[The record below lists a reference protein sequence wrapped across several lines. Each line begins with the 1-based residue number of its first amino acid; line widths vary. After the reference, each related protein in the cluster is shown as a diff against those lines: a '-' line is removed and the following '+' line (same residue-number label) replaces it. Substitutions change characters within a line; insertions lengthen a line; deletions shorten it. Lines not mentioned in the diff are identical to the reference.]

1 MNEKIFSVTYH
12 KSKYVNI
19 LKSFSTP
26 KSAKIWMDEMLPQIG
41 NMSDIFL
48 GHCMLCHS
56 SPIEVRHINLYTVG
70 SEGTY
75 ACHEC
80 EMKLVEFARNLI
92 QENGRRKLQAR
103 LNNKEVS
110 DQH

>member
-1 MNEKIFSVTYH
+1 
-12 KSKYVNI
+12 
-19 LKSFSTP
+19 
-26 KSAKIWMDEMLPQIG
+26 
-41 NMSDIFL
+41 MSETFL

-80 EMKLVEFARNLI
+80 EMKLVEFARSLS
-92 QENGRRKLQAR
+92 QENGKRKLQAR
-103 LNNKEVS
+103 LTQRALDKSQRACLIVKLRVALATNANR
-110 DQH
+110 

>member
-1 MNEKIFSVTYH
+1 
-12 KSKYVNI
+12 
-19 LKSFSTP
+19 
-26 KSAKIWMDEMLPQIG
+26 
-41 NMSDIFL
+41 MSEAFL

-80 EMKLVEFARNLI
+80 EMKLVEFARSLL
-92 QENGRRKLQAR
+92 QENGRRKMQAR
-103 LNNKEVS
+103 LTKRVLDGGQS
-110 DQH
+110 PKI